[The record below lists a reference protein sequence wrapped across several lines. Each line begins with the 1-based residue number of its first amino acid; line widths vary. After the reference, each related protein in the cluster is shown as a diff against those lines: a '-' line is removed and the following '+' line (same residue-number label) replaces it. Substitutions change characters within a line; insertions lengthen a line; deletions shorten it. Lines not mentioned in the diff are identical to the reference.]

1 VEAFSAAELI
11 ELTLIANE
19 LLDAQFEYWLSIS
32 FAAVVATFIGGDYLS
47 RKMRYVLVVL
57 YLLASTLLIFKY
69 LSVLGWTTNIST
81 LSAEVTPG
89 ILETPLGLPTFF
101 VRLTLFFGGLVTTV
115 WFILIARREDD
126 A

>member
-1 VEAFSAAELI
+1 MEAFSAAELI

-81 LSAEVTPG
+81 LSAEVTPR
-89 ILETPLGLPTFF
+89 IL
-101 VRLTLFFGGLVTTV
+101 
-115 WFILIARREDD
+115 
-126 A
+126 